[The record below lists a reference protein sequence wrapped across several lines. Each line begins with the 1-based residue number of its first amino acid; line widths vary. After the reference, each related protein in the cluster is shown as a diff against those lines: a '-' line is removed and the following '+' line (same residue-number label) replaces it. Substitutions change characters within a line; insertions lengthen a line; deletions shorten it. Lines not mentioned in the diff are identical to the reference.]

1 MKKILFFVIAL
12 LALVSVPVMA
22 QDSGGSDAGV
32 VGLTTF
38 TGIISLVSL
47 MVTQISKLVPA
58 IAAST
63 LLKIG
68 ISVVAGVAASFLAQL
83 FGLADFL
90 FGMAW
95 WQVLIQ
101 GLLAGLTGSGAYDII
116 RGLIK
121 PSGQ

>member
-83 FGLADFL
+83 FGCV
-90 FGMAW
+90 G
-95 WQVLIQ
+95 
-101 GLLAGLTGSGAYDII
+101 
-116 RGLIK
+116 
-121 PSGQ
+121 